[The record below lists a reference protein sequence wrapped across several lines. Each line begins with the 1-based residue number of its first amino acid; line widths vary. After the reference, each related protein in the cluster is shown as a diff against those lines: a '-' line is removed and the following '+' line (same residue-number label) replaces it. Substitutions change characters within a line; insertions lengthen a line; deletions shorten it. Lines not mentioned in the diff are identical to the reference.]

1 MLQHKTIMIQHKG
14 KETRCNT
21 KVKQQ
26 RKRAWYNTMFLQNKC
41 MIKQKGKKIRMSEH
55 GTNRG

>member
-1 MLQHKTIMIQHKG
+1 MIQHKG
-14 KETRCNT
+14 KETPYNT

-26 RKRAWYNTMFLQNKC
+26 RKRARQNTMFLQKKG
-41 MIKQKGKKIRMSEH
+41 MIQHKGKKIRMSEH